1 VDIVV
6 ATYARRYYDDDM
18 KEVKMKKETDTEFL
32 ARMMA
37 EGFAQVNTRLD
48 GIDVRLD
55 AIDAR
60 LDAIDARLDGIDGR
74 LLSLEKGQAETHR
87 RLDSIEKKQVG
98 MLESID
104 ETVHKSEFIK
114 LVRRVEVLEK

>member
-1 VDIVV
+1 MDIVV

-48 GIDVRLD
+48 GIDV
-55 AIDAR
+55 R

>member
-1 VDIVV
+1 
-6 ATYARRYYDDDM
+6 
-18 KEVKMKKETDTEFL
+18 MKKETDTEFL

-60 LDAIDARLDGIDGR
+60 LDAIDARLDGIDARLDGIDGR